1 MTETTSDQPR
11 DTAGRPYGPTDHPY
25 DTWAEAYRDYWGPV
39 LAPSA
44 AALLDALPAAE
55 LDGSSFDLL
64 DVGTG
69 TGALALG
76 VLARWP
82 RARVIGVDPASRML
96 DLVAAEASRR
106 GLGGPDRLR
115 LVVGTAEELPLA
127 DGSVDVAISSFAIQ
141 LVSNR
146 SAALREIA
154 RVVRPGGTFA
164 CVTWQWDDLR
174 FEPDDVFNDVLDDLE
189 IDAPDG
195 GGGDDTLPFTTPEAA
210 AAELRRA
217 GFHRVRA
224 RTVWLD
230 HRYTPESYLA
240 MLEHWL
246 DTDIFRRL
254 GFARR
259 RHLRQ
264 EVRRRFR
271 RLPADDFVWRRPLV
285 SVVGR
290 RRGG

>member
-1 MTETTSDQPR
+1 MTA
-11 DTAGRPYGPTDHPY
+11 TATDHPY
-25 DTWAEAYRDYWGPV
+25 DAWADAYRDYWGPV

-44 AALLDALPAAE
+44 VALLDRLPSADLE
-55 LDGSSFDLL
+55 GQQFDLL

-69 TGALALG
+69 TGALALF
-76 VLARWP
+76 VLERWP
-82 RARVIGVDPASRML
+82 TARVIGVDPASRML
-96 DLVAAEASRR
+96 DLVASEAARR
-106 GLGGPDRLR
+106 GLDGPGRLR
-115 LVVGTAEELPLA
+115 LVVGTAEEVPLA
-127 DGSVDVAISSFAIQ
+127 DRSVDVAVSSFAIQ

-164 CVTWQWDDLR
+164 CLTWQWDDLR
-174 FEPDDVFNDVLDDLE
+174 FEPDEIFNDVLDDLDV
-189 IDAPDG
+189 DAPS
-195 GGGDDTLPFTTPEAA
+195 GGGDHTLPFTSPEAA

-230 HRYTPESYLA
+230 HRYTVDSYIA

-246 DTDIFRRL
+246 ETDTFRRL

-259 RHLRQ
+259 HQFRQ
-264 EVRRRFR
+264 ELRRRFR
-271 RLPADDFVWRRPLV
+271 RLPADAFVWRRPLV

-290 RRGG
+290 RRAE

>member
-1 MTETTSDQPR
+1 MTA
-11 DTAGRPYGPTDHPY
+11 TATDHPY
-25 DTWAEAYRDYWGPV
+25 DAWADAYRDYWGPV

-44 AALLDALPAAE
+44 VALLDRLPSADLE
-55 LDGSSFDLL
+55 GQQFDLL

-69 TGALALG
+69 TGALALF
-76 VLARWP
+76 VLERWP
-82 RARVIGVDPASRML
+82 TARVIGVDPASRML
-96 DLVAAEASRR
+96 DLVASEAARR
-106 GLGGPDRLR
+106 GLDGPGRLR
-115 LVVGTAEELPLA
+115 LVVGTAEEVPLA
-127 DGSVDVAISSFAIQ
+127 DRSVDVAVSSFAIQ

-164 CVTWQWDDLR
+164 CLTWQWDDLR
-174 FEPDDVFNDVLDDLE
+174 FEPDEIFNDVLDDLDV
-189 IDAPDG
+189 DAPS
-195 GGGDDTLPFTTPEAA
+195 GGGDDTLPFTSPEAA

-230 HRYTPESYLA
+230 HRYTVDSYIA

-246 DTDIFRRL
+246 ETDTFRRL

-259 RHLRQ
+259 HQFRQ
-264 EVRRRFR
+264 ELRRRFR
-271 RLPADDFVWRRPLV
+271 RLPADAFVWRRPLV

-290 RRGG
+290 RRAE